1 VSQASSGVPGQQ
13 AEQLRGWNRFW
24 SLRRRRMARLEAD
37 FLDRLVDAELEFM
50 NRLPVNVRGGPTD
63 ALAILVMLAQDY
75 RHYAQGWISRHEL
88 THRTERALTELA
100 VLRQAPLMEPLP
112 ANRID

>member
-1 VSQASSGVPGQQ
+1 MPRTSSGVPGQQ
-13 AEQLRGWNRFW
+13 VEQLRGWNRLR
-24 SLRRRRMARLEAD
+24 SLRRRRTARLEAE

-63 ALAILVMLAQDY
+63 ALAVLVMLAQDY

-88 THRTERALTELA
+88 TQRAERALTELA
-100 VLRQAPLMEPLP
+100 VLRQVPVVEPLP
-112 ANRID
+112 VNRID